1 MQSSKPALIVG
12 IILDVYIKDRCMNI
26 QRVAL
31 ITGGGRGIGAATARL
46 FAKQGYAVAINY
58 KSNSESANKVA
69 DTITADGGKCI
80 AIQADVSSEED
91 VIRMF
96 STVNKELG
104 VLSVLVNN
112 AGILK
117 KQSRLEDMT
126 AERVNAILTN
136 NVTSYFLCCRETV
149 KRMSNR
155 HGGLGG
161 VIVNVSSGAARS
173 GSPNEYIDYAASKG
187 AIDTLTKGL
196 SLEVAAEGIRVNC
209 VRPGL
214 IYTDM
219 HADGGES
226 GRVERLQTAT
236 PLQRGG
242 QPEEVA
248 EAIYWLASDKSS
260 FSTGNFLD
268 ITGGL

>member
-1 MQSSKPALIVG
+1 MTTPK
-12 IILDVYIKDRCMNI
+12 
-26 QRVAL
+26 VAI
-31 ITGGGRGIGAATARL
+31 ITGAGRGIGAATAKIFSRS
-46 FAKQGYAVAINY
+46 GYAVCINY
-58 KSNSESANKVA
+58 KSDEKSASELAKL
-69 DTITADGGKCI
+69 ITAEGGNCI
-80 AIQADVSSEED
+80 TVKADVSCEHD
-91 VIRMF
+91 VTRLF
-96 STVNKELG
+96 STVDNLLG
-104 VLSVLVNN
+104 AVTVLVNN

-126 AERVNAILTN
+126 AERINSMLTT
-136 NVTSYFLCCRETV
+136 NVTSYFLCCKEAV
-149 KRMSNR
+149 KRMSSR
-155 HGGLGG
+155 HGGVGG

-219 HADGGES
+219 HADGGEPE
-226 GRVERLQTAT
+226 RIERLKHVI
-236 PLQRGG
+236 PMQRGG
-242 QPEEVA
+242 QPDEVA
-248 EAIYWLASDKSS
+248 EAIYWLASEKSS

-268 ITGGL
+268 LAGGL